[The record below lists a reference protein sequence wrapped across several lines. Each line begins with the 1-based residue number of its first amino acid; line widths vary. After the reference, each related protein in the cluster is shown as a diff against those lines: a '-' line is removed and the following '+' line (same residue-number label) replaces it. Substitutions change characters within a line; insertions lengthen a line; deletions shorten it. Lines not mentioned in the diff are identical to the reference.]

1 MLKRLIHV
9 VQLVVASY
17 LNSFNWSRLRS
28 PFRKQEPP
36 RSLEP
41 EKVPEAAP
49 TCCPAA
55 MEEMLVALYA
65 LMRKCDPSLLAQRV
79 ALYVIRPI

>member
-36 RSLEP
+36 RPLEP
-41 EKVPEAAP
+41 EKVPEVAP

-55 MEEMLVALYA
+55 MKEMLVALGA
-65 LMRKCDPSLLAQRV
+65 LCKCDPSLLVQRV